1 MKYIYIKIKLNVM
14 NLRFQSTW
22 RITTKHASFVFLIF
36 FFHLS
41 RDIGCALI
49 TCTIVWKRQEII
61 IAIRNGRTKGE
72 TLRAFRNGSANY
84 SWVLVYLSFFPLS
97 LSMFSFHFH
106 FESPL
111 SLSLSRAFS
120 FSLEQSWLALLTR
133 SVRTC
138 AGNWKFRAYLP
149 LARFSPARFTCS
161 PPRI

>member
-1 MKYIYIKIKLNVM
+1 MKGKRKNHFFLARHLSHEIYIYIYIKIKLNVM

-111 SLSLSRAFS
+111 SLSLARFFFLSRA
-120 FSLEQSWLALLTR
+120 E
-133 SVRTC
+133 
-138 AGNWKFRAYLP
+138 
-149 LARFSPARFTCS
+149 LARSFNTFGSNVRW
-161 PPRI
+161 